1 MQPGD
6 NLEPPAVNAMREDF
20 SLFGNNCS
28 SEYKNNRIAAA
39 ESAAEAAAEAA
50 ADLAEAGAVSAAEA
64 YLASLGL

>member
-39 ESAAEAAAEAA
+39 EAAADLAEAA